1 MSLAF
6 SRIDIAEKILGY
18 EFHDKGLI
26 RSALTHPSAV
36 EGQPVARSYERLEF
50 FGDSILGAMVATD
63 LFGRY
68 PDMDEGQLTKIK
80 IALVSGAM
88 LSRVAEDMGLGECI
102 TFGESE
108 LGTDARGMHS
118 ALENVYE
125 SVVGALYLDA
135 GFDVAHALVVR
146 TLGPYVSRDLEHTS
160 ENAKSRLQEV
170 TQRRVK
176 RAPTYELV
184 GQSGPAHMPTF
195 TCAVLLDGKRIA
207 EGSGHSKKLAET
219 AAAEAALEVL
229 TAGEKN
235 AAKKG

>member
-1 MSLAF
+1 MKLHQ
-6 SRIDIAEKILGY
+6 RISAVEKIV
-18 EFHDKGLI
+18 EHHFSDTRLI
-26 RSALTHPSAV
+26 TSAITHPSAV
-36 EGQPVARSYERLEF
+36 EGQPVSASYERLEF
-50 FGDSILGAMVATD
+50 LGDSILGAMVATD
-63 LFGRY
+63 LFERF
-68 PDMDEGQLTKIK
+68 PQMDEGELTRLKIS
-80 IALVSGAM
+80 LVSGAT
-88 LSRVAEDMGLGECI
+88 LSEVSQELGI
-102 TFGESE
+102 GPLIVFGESE
-108 LGTDARGMHS
+108 KGTGTRGMHS

-125 SVVGALYLDA
+125 SIVGALYLDA
-135 GFDVAHALVVR
+135 GYEKTHEFVRR
-146 TLGPYVSRDLEHTS
+146 TLSPYMVPERALRPISP
-160 ENAKSRLQEV
+160 KSRLQEV